1 VIDALALLRTA
12 ERLGLRPARAGAFR
26 ARLGA
31 SNPAPELVR
40 DSARVLRGWINRRR
54 RELLSAFPE

>member
-12 ERLGLRPARAGAFR
+12 ERLGLRPARAAAFR

-31 SNPAPELVR
+31 GTPSPDLVR
-40 DSARVLRGWINRRR
+40 NSARVLCGWIDNRRK
-54 RELLSAFPE
+54 ELLAAFPG